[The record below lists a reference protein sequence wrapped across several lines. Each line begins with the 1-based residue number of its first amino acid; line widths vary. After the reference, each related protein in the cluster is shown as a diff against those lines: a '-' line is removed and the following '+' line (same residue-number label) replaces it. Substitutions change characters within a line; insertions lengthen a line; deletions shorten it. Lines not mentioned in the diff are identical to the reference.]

1 MSSTLQAA
9 VEDPT
14 EAIEMVTAGLQWPDA
29 QQLAKWLE
37 VPVSQLGNLLQIS
50 PATMTRRRKGRF
62 DPAES
67 DRIVRFARL
76 WALACDAVGGPAGA
90 RSWLKRPQ
98 YGLRSAVPLEVARTE
113 VGAREVEAL
122 LRRILYG
129 ALA

>member
-1 MSSTLQAA
+1 MSSQLQAA

-14 EAIEMVTAGLQWPDA
+14 EAIKMVTAGLQWPDA
-29 QQLAKWLE
+29 QELAEWLE
-37 VPVSQLGNLLQIS
+37 VSVSQLGNLLQIS

-76 WALACDAVGGPAGA
+76 WLLACDAVGGPAGA

-98 YGLRSAVPLEVARTE
+98 YGLRGAVPLDVARSE
-113 VGAREVEAL
+113 VGAREVESL

-129 ALA
+129 VLA